1 MILMNYGTVIM
12 PLIVLILLVQVGT
25 VVFTVNLYMRY
36 KRLRISYGTFMRG
49 KDGKNL
55 EESLLD
61 HFHRFDG
68 IEETVNENKEE
79 LVRLKD
85 TVSRSV
91 QKFSMVKYNAFDD
104 MDGNL
109 SFVLTLLDGNHN
121 GVILNVLNT
130 GDGNYL
136 YLKEILKGES
146 YMELSDEEKEGLE
159 RALYQD
165 TYDIKKS
172 I

>member
-1 MILMNYGTVIM
+1 MILMNYGAAIM

-25 VVFTVNLYMRY
+25 IGFTVSLYMRY
-36 KRLRISYGTFMRG
+36 KRLRISYGMFMRG

-61 HFHRFDG
+61 HFQRFDD
-68 IEETVNENKEE
+68 IEETVNGNKED
-79 LVRLKD
+79 LIRLKE

-104 MDGNL
+104 MEGNL

-121 GVILNVLNT
+121 GIILNVLNT

-165 TYDIKKS
+165 TYDVKKS